1 MLGIWFLWHWVG
13 GLTLNWRIGGNS
25 LGYALD
31 WQVVSGDWHFA
42 VVLSMDWSRTVMLV
56 RDWWIAVGF
65 LLTSQIGMR
74 S

>member
-42 VVLSMDWSRTVMLV
+42 VVCRRWIGPGLLCWSG
-56 RDWWIAVGF
+56 IGG
-65 LLTSQIGMR
+65 LL
-74 S
+74 